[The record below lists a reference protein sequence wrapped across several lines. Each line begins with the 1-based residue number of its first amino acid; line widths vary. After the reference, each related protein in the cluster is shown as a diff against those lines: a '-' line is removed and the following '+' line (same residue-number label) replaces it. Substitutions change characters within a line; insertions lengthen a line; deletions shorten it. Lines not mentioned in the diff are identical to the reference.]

1 MTAQQLK
8 NSILQMAVQGKLVSQ
23 DPTDEP
29 ASVLLERIRAEKERL
44 IKEGKIKKEK
54 NPSVIFRGSDNLP
67 YEKVGKEVRCIADE
81 IPFEIPDSWEWV
93 RLGNICDIARGGSP
107 RPIKDYIT
115 ESADGVNWIKIGDSD
130 KGGKYINSTREK
142 IKPSGVSK
150 SRMVYAG
157 DFLLTNSMSFGRPYI
172 LNVDGCIH
180 DGWLVLSGYQS
191 AYDKDFLFL
200 MLSSAFAYQQFCGVV
215 SGAVVKNL
223 NSDKVAEACFPL
235 PPLAEQKRIVAKIE
249 ELLPHIEEYDKAE
262 SKVSKLNAKF
272 PEQLKKSILQWA
284 IQGKLV
290 PQNPDDEPASVLLE
304 RIRAEKAKLIKKGKI
319 KKDKNES
326 VIFRRDNSHY
336 EKLNGVEHCID
347 DEIPFEI
354 PDNWMWVRLSTV
366 SKQITDGEHKTP
378 RRVSSFQGFYLLS
391 ARNIRDGF
399 IALDNVDYVDKEE
412 YDSISRRCNPKKND
426 ILISCSGSVGR
437 ICVVEDDNQY
447 VMVRSAAMASPIM
460 VNSLYL
466 MYSLQADLVQQQIQ
480 KKLKQAVQANLF
492 QAAIRDLCF
501 PLPPL
506 EEQKRIVAE
515 VERIFSIQATM
526 RSK

>member
-8 NSILQMAVQGKLVSQ
+8 NSILQMAVQGKLVPQ

-29 ASVLLERIRAEKERL
+29 ASVLLERIRAEKEKL

-180 DGWLVLSGYQS
+180 DGWLVLSGYQT

-223 NSDKVAEACFPL
+223 NSDKVAEAFFPL

-262 SKVSKLNAKF
+262 SKVSKLNAEF

-290 PQNPDDEPASVLLE
+290 PQNPEDEPASVLLE
-304 RIRAEKAKLIKKGKI
+304 RIRAEKAKLIKEGKI
-319 KKDKNES
+319 KK
-326 VIFRRDNSHY
+326 
-336 EKLNGVEHCID
+336 EKPLAEIAE
-347 DEIPFEI
+347 DEIPFDI
-354 PDNWMWVRLSTV
+354 PESWKWVRLLDVVEEKPANGFSPKGVDYQTAV
-366 SKQITDGEHKTP
+366 KNLTLTATTSGYFKADAFKYVDIQLEPDSKYWLKKDDLLIQRSNSRELVGTSCIYTGDDDAFIYPDLMMKL
-378 RRVSSFQGFYLLS
+378 RVMNGVDVKY
-391 ARNIRDGF
+391 
-399 IALDNVDYVDKEE
+399 VDYVLKSPLTRNYFSKNASGTSE
-412 YDSISRRCNPKKND
+412 SMPKINQG
-426 ILISCSGSVGR
+426 IVSATLI
-437 ICVVEDDNQY
+437 
-447 VMVRSAAMASPIM
+447 
-460 VNSLYL
+460 
-466 MYSLQADLVQQQIQ
+466 
-480 KKLKQAVQANLF
+480 
-492 QAAIRDLCF
+492 

-506 EEQKRIVAE
+506 AEQKRIVAKLE
-515 VERIFSIQATM
+515 EILPLCERL
-526 RSK
+526 K